1 MTEDS
6 EFAPRLD
13 RIETRWSLVRRAH
26 GGTLQSGSEARRTLV
41 LRYSSAIR
49 GYVGALTRN
58 REDSDEI
65 AQDVVVRML
74 RGDFGGAD
82 PDRGRFR
89 DLLKVAVRN
98 MVKNH
103 WDKSN
108 RRKSVDHDLERV
120 AEVRDDNDAD
130 PWIDQWRS
138 NVMQNAWQ
146 ALMDYEQRHPD
157 RPMATV
163 LQMRASFPEDTS
175 QQMAERLSQ
184 QLGKPVRA
192 DSLRQQLRRARVR
205 FAEYVVEE
213 IADGLNVAN
222 PDRIQEELIH
232 LGLYEQIKDVLPNDW
247 LKQDENSAN
256 PSREE

>member
-1 MTEDS
+1 MSEKS

-13 RIETRWSLVRRAH
+13 RIETRWSLVRLAH
-26 GGTLQSGSEARRTLV
+26 GGTMQSSTEARRTLV

-58 REDSDEI
+58 KEDSDEI

-108 RRKSVDHDLERV
+108 RRKGVDHDLERV
-120 AEVRDDNDAD
+120 ADAFDDTDTD
-130 PWIDQWRS
+130 PWIDQWRN

-146 ALMDYEQRHPD
+146 ALTDYEQKHPD

-184 QLGKPVRA
+184 KLGKPIRA

-213 IADGLNVAN
+213 IADGLNTAT
-222 PDRIQEELIH
+222 PERIQEELIH
-232 LGLYEQIKDVLPNDW
+232 LGLYEQIKDVLPDDW
-247 LKQDENSAN
+247 LQRDTNSAN
-256 PSREE
+256 PSAED